1 MYLPQ
6 RDNLLRLLFMNEFSP
21 HFLFFYSIVHLVF
34 HTGNGQYDR
43 YA

>member
-21 HFLFFYSIVHLVF
+21 HFLFYSIVHLVF